1 MRLIRFLLGVIC
13 GVVVGAF
20 AALCLAPM
28 SGTDLRA
35 LILTELKHL
44 VADVQQA
51 VADKRS
57 ELTSNFGS
65 DS

>member
-1 MRLIRFLLGVIC
+1 MRLIRFLLGAC
-13 GVVVGAF
+13 SGGVVGAF

-28 SGTDLRA
+28 SGKDLRA
-35 LILTELKHL
+35 LIFSELKHL
-44 VADVQQA
+44 VEDVQQA

-57 ELTSNFGS
+57 ELSTNFGS

>member
-1 MRLIRFLLGVIC
+1 MRLIRFLLGAIC
-13 GVVVGAF
+13 GGVVGAF

-28 SGTDLRA
+28 SGKDLRA
-35 LILTELKHL
+35 VIFSELKHL
-44 VADVQQA
+44 VEDVQQA

-57 ELTSNFGS
+57 ELSTNFGS